1 MKRFASTEFQMPPQL
16 IHSAQ
21 SDAASFE
28 VEKIVGWKTEKNSI
42 AFEVKWLGYDD
53 EDNTYE
59 PFETLS
65 HDVPAM
71 VKDYLR
77 SLTSKPPSIQQCLDR
92 L

>member
-1 MKRFASTEFQMPPQL
+1 MPPQL

-28 VEKIVGWKTEKNSI
+28 VEKIVGWKAEKDSI
-42 AFEVKWLGYDD
+42 LLEVKWLGYEDD
-53 EDNTYE
+53 DNTYE
-59 PFETLS
+59 PFDTLS

-77 SLTSKPPSIQQCLDR
+77 NLNSKNPLIIRCLDQ

>member
-1 MKRFASTEFQMPPQL
+1 MPPQL

-21 SDAASFE
+21 SDATSFE
-28 VEKIVGWKTEKNSI
+28 VEKIVGWRTEKNSI
-42 AFEVKWLGYDD
+42 AFEVKWLGYEN

-71 VKDYLR
+71 VKDYLQ
-77 SLTSKPPSIQQCLDR
+77 SLKSKPPLIQQCLDR